1 MTRESRGIQSIEVGG
16 ELLRALARSG
26 EPMMLRDL
34 AREAGMPP
42 AKAHPYLVSFSRI
55 GLIEQDETTG
65 RYEIGALA
73 LELGLI
79 SLRRQ
84 SAVRIATPRI
94 AALAES
100 INHAVSLS
108 VWGTHGATVVRLEE
122 PSHPVHIAMRVG
134 SVVALLETA
143 TGRAFAAF
151 MPPNAVKT
159 ALESGLDRLG
169 VGYNPKRETITA
181 KTTEMLAEVQS
192 RGLARAIGDPSPAS
206 TPSPPR
212 CSITPAMSRWSSPR
226 WDRRAPST
234 PTGTA
239 RSQPRC
245 AAVRTTSRGSSGMA
259 RCGRRG
265 DAPAFPPS
273 FPGANAKLRP
283 SPTSVIARLDR
294 AIQYAAASR
303 LEHWRLW
310 NTGSPGQ
317 AGR

>member
-79 SLRRQ
+79 SLRRL

-94 AALAES
+94 AALAGT
-100 INHAVSLS
+100 IDHAVSLS
-108 VWGTHGATVVRLEE
+108 VWGTHGPTVVRLEE

-151 MPPNAVKT
+151 MPQNTLTA
-159 ALESGLDRLG
+159 ALEDGLDRLG
-169 VGYNPKRETITA
+169 VGYNPKRA
-181 KTTEMLAEVQS
+181 PKSPKVAELLGEVRR
-192 RGLARAIGDPSPAS
+192 RGLARALGDPLPGVNAFAAPVFDH
-206 TPSPPR
+206 TGR
-212 CSITPAMSRWSSPR
+212 VTLVITAMGPEGTFDAGWDSAIATALHSCAGDISRQLGHGSL
-226 WDRRAPST
+226 T
-234 PTGTA
+234 PT
-239 RSQPRC
+239 
-245 AAVRTTSRGSSGMA
+245 
-259 RCGRRG
+259 
-265 DAPAFPPS
+265 
-273 FPGANAKLRP
+273 
-283 SPTSVIARLDR
+283 
-294 AIQYAAASR
+294 
-303 LEHWRLW
+303 
-310 NTGSPGQ
+310 
-317 AGR
+317 

>member
-94 AALAES
+94 AALADS

-134 SVVALLETA
+134 SVVAL
-143 TGRAFAAF
+143 
-151 MPPNAVKT
+151 
-159 ALESGLDRLG
+159 
-169 VGYNPKRETITA
+169 
-181 KTTEMLAEVQS
+181 
-192 RGLARAIGDPSPAS
+192 
-206 TPSPPR
+206 
-212 CSITPAMSRWSSPR
+212 
-226 WDRRAPST
+226 
-234 PTGTA
+234 
-239 RSQPRC
+239 
-245 AAVRTTSRGSSGMA
+245 
-259 RCGRRG
+259 
-265 DAPAFPPS
+265 
-273 FPGANAKLRP
+273 
-283 SPTSVIARLDR
+283 
-294 AIQYAAASR
+294 
-303 LEHWRLW
+303 
-310 NTGSPGQ
+310 
-317 AGR
+317 